1 MIIDMGEFEI
11 DLEALVEAF
20 SQMIQDIGLDV
31 TDDEHVY
38 NTISVLLATLVG
50 EGIKEAYQDNP
61 EMLEEQ
67 IKVTSKE
74 IAEDI
79 EQKIRALM

>member
-61 EMLEEQ
+61 EMIEEQ

-74 IAEDI
+74 IADDI
-79 EQKIRALM
+79 EQKIRALL

>member
-38 NTISVLLATLVG
+38 NIISVLLATLVG

-67 IKVTSKE
+67 IKATSKE
-74 IAEDI
+74 IADDI
-79 EQKIRALM
+79 EQKIRALL

>member
-38 NTISVLLATLVG
+38 NIISVLLATLVG

-67 IKVTSKE
+67 IKTTSKE
-74 IAEDI
+74 IADDI
-79 EQKIRALM
+79 EQKIRALL